1 MLRVKHTSLWRA
13 VRLLPAGVTL
23 LALVACA
30 HPPPQIPDRLA
41 LGAAP
46 VVLMPAPARDRVA
59 RDDAATTPL
68 ASLDAVVLRA
78 IENNP
83 VLRAEFARFEGLLL
97 DVPQASSL
105 PDPMAETEVMQRF
118 AGPDDMRENTVRIS
132 QTFPWFGK
140 QRLRAQLADSTAREA
155 LEEYNTAVL
164 DLRRDITSRWHRMAF
179 ARAQRELVSEE
190 LELVQKAHEAT
201 ATLYTAGQRGI
212 EAMLRLQTELA
223 RSREAL
229 ADIDAEIAMG
239 KAELRRMIGDASATF
254 APVAPPEGP
263 QELIVPDAESLVAL
277 ALEIQPELAR
287 YDRRRE
293 QALLS
298 KRLAQADYY
307 PDFTVGVGYQGAGE
321 RPGGI
326 LAPLADDRTDSWS
339 AMIGMNIPLPNARRR
354 AAREQALKR
363 LEEAELRRE
372 EAANDIIEEIRVA
385 HARIESLVRRMTL
398 LRRNILPLA
407 EQTRAAMQAAYES
420 GQATLVDLVD
430 TQRAILA
437 VRRDL
442 LIVRRDYYIALA
454 DLECAVCAPL
464 VFPDSAPEANP

>member
-1 MLRVKHTSLWRA
+1 MA
-13 VRLLPAGVTL
+13 RLATICF
-23 LALVACA
+23 ALSAIAACA
-30 HPPPQIPDRLA
+30 TPTPPIPDRLA

-46 VVLMPAPARDRVA
+46 VVMMPARDRVA
-59 RDDAATTPL
+59 RNDAATTPI
-68 ASLDAVVLRA
+68 ASLDLVVLRA

-83 VLRAEFARFEGLLL
+83 TLRADFARFEAMLL
-97 DVPQASSL
+97 DVPQVSSL

-118 AGPDDMRENTVRIS
+118 AGPEDMRENTVRIS

-164 DLRRDITSRWHRMAF
+164 DLRRDVTSRWHEVAF

-201 ATLYTAGQRGI
+201 ASLYAVGQRGR

-223 RSREAL
+223 RSRETL
-229 ADIDAEIAMG
+229 ADLDAEIAMG
-239 KAELRRMIGDASATF
+239 QAELRRMIGESTATF
-254 APVAPPEGP
+254 APVAPEEGL
-263 QELIVPDAESLVAL
+263 QEFTIPDAESLVAL

-287 YDRRRE
+287 YDRQRE
-293 QALLS
+293 QALLTE
-298 KRLAQADYY
+298 RLAQADYY
-307 PDFTVGVGYQGAGE
+307 PDFTVGVGYQGAGD

-326 LAPLADDRTDSWS
+326 IAPLADDRTDSWS

-363 LEEAELRRE
+363 LEEAKLRRE
-372 EAANDIIEEIRVA
+372 ATANEIIEEIELA
-385 HARIESLVRRMTL
+385 HARIEALVQRMTI

-407 EQTRAAMQAAYES
+407 EETRGAMQAAYES
-420 GQATLVDLVD
+420 GQATLVDLID
-430 TQRAILA
+430 AQRAILA